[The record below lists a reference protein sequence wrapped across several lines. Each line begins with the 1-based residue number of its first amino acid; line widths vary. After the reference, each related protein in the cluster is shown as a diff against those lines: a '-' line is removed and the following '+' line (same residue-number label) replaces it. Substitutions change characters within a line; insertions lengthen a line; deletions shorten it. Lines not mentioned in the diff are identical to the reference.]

1 MKTSQHSID
10 DTSETSDTQITIS
23 QILVKC
29 IIVHLKMEYHAAMQN
44 MKILPH
50 NDRST
55 EKGYRN
61 QLKDSQWPQ
70 LEKLE
75 Q

>member
-1 MKTSQHSID
+1 MSINRKLD
-10 DTSETSDTQITIS
+10 KVQYT
-23 QILVKC
+23 
-29 IIVHLKMEYHAAMQN
+29 MEYHAAMQKN
-44 MKILPH
+44 EDINPQRRGMA
-50 NDRST
+50 
-55 EKGYRN
+55 KGYRN